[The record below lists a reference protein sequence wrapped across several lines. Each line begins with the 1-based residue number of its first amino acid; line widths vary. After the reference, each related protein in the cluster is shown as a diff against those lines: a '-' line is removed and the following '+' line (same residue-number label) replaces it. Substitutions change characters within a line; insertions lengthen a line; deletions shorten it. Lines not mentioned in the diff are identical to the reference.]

1 MAFVT
6 GVRDGQ
12 SGGFDQTWPSQVSP
26 VQLILQN
33 PLFLHLGLRVFLRS
47 SHTYLTQLTGW
58 VFYEQ
63 NVISSVV
70 GKEDVHSVCG
80 PSIGSVQIGTQTH
93 SSDSAFV
100 QFLL

>member
-33 PLFLHLGLRVFLRS
+33 PLFLHLGLRLFLRS

-63 NVISSVV
+63 NVIASVV
-70 GKEDVHSVCG
+70 VHSVCG
-80 PSIGSVQIGTQTH
+80 PSIGSVQIGTQSH